1 MLVTLLCNF
10 SALELDIL
18 EMMVPVPEI
27 HEK

>member
-18 EMMVPVPEI
+18 EMMAPVPEI